1 MGSGITFS
9 GFTDIDFNVVLNA
22 IMQHESQPLRA
33 LEAQQTALRSRVTT
47 LNNLNTRVS
56 TLQLAATSLTGPG
69 ALAAVKATS
78 SDATAVGV
86 SAGSGAVPG
95 RYDIVVNQLARAQVT
110 ASTTSVADADTTIVA
125 EGGTLTIGGHTVT
138 IDGPV
143 TLSQLA
149 ETINAATD
157 APARAAVVQ
166 SAPGSYRLVL
176 TGKNTGADNA
186 FEVSGALTGGTGVTF
201 GGNAVEAADA
211 HLLVNNIPI
220 VSASNTLD
228 SVLPGATVTLYRQDP
243 AATIVVDVASD
254 PSVLKTR
261 LEEFANA
268 YNDLVKFANDQMT
281 SAGQGDESSIGRDP
295 ILRQL
300 RATMRSV
307 LTAPYPNGGPLQYLA
322 DIGLELQQ
330 NGTLKLNE
338 SKLQAVMAGGL
349 EHIEALVS
357 GAGGLLTA
365 VDAQLTEYTR
375 STGLLNDA
383 RKQLTD
389 RTLRLGDQIARMEDR
404 LAIRRLSLQ
413 REFTAADEAMAALRT
428 QSGSLAAFGSIF

>member
-9 GFTDIDFNVVLNA
+9 GFNDIDFNVVLNA
-22 IMQHESQPLRA
+22 IMQQESQPLRA

-47 LNNLNTRVS
+47 LNLLNNRVS
-56 TLQLAATSLTGPG
+56 ALQSAATALTGPG
-69 ALAAVKATS
+69 ALAAVQATS
-78 SDATAVGV
+78 SDASAVGV
-86 SAGSGAVPG
+86 SAGPGAVAG

-110 ASTTSVADADTTIVA
+110 ASTTNVADVDTTIVA
-125 EGGTLTIGGHTVT
+125 DGGTLTIGGHTVT
-138 IDGPV
+138 IGGPV

-186 FEVSGALTGGTGVTF
+186 FTVSSTLTGGTGVGF

-211 HLLVNNIPI
+211 DLLVNNIPI
-220 VSASNTLD
+220 VSASNTLS

-243 AATIVVDVASD
+243 TATIVVDVAPD
-254 PSVLKTR
+254 PSALKTR
-261 LEEFANA
+261 LEAFAAA
-268 YNDLVKFANDQMT
+268 YNDLVSFANEQMT
-281 SAGQGDESSIGRDP
+281 SAGQGDQSSIGRDP
-295 ILRQL
+295 VLRQL
-300 RATMRSV
+300 RGTLRSV

-322 DIGLELQQ
+322 EIGLELQQ
-330 NGTLKLNE
+330 NGTLKVDE
-338 SKLQAVMAGGL
+338 RKLQAAVSSGL
-349 EHIEALVS
+349 EHIEALVA
-357 GAGGLLTA
+357 GAGGVLTA
-365 VDAQLTEYTR
+365 VDAQLMEYTR
-375 STGLLNDA
+375 SSGLLNDA

-389 RTLRLGDQIARMEDR
+389 RAMRLGDQIASMQDR

-413 REFTAADEAMAALRT
+413 REFTAADEAMSQLRT